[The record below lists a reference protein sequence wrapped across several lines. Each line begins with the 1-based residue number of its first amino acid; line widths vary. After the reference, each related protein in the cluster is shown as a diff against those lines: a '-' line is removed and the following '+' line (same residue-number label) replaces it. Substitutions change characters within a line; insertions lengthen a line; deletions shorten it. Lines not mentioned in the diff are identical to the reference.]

1 MNCPRRTGVLTKQEI
16 LLGRGAPVESS
27 RVRDPELFCHMACS
41 LGFYGD
47 GISFWVVFDQSF
59 WLRVLAGGAHIAQ
72 PTWTPVKTILVG
84 GQIYGISF
92 WLCLNSSDWWW
103 LVSSVFLTRT
113 SSHKIS
119 QADGYCG
126 TWSRG
131 MVSVSVSLLTFE
143 QVWKSSVS
151 MLSVC
156 MNICE
161 CVCTLVYVYEVCAF
175 VSVCG
180 GLGIYSI
187 PGDTPVVHS

>member
-1 MNCPRRTGVLTKQEI
+1 
-16 LLGRGAPVESS
+16 
-27 RVRDPELFCHMACS
+27 MACS

-47 GISFWVVFDQSF
+47 GISFWVVFGQSF
-59 WLRVLAGGAHIAQ
+59 WLRVLPGGAHIAQ
-72 PTWTPVKTILVG
+72 PTWTPVKRILVG

-131 MVSVSVSLLTFE
+131 MVLVSVFLLTSE
-143 QVWKSSVS
+143 QVWESSMS

-161 CVCTLVYVYEVCAF
+161 CVRTWVYVYEVCAF
-175 VSVCG
+175 ESVCG
-180 GLGIYSI
+180 GLGIYSV
-187 PGDTPVVHS
+187 PGDSPVVHS